1 MNFNKEGYST
11 DEVAQILHCC
21 KVTVMNLINA
31 GELGANIYP
40 KEKVPGKKRRIRI
53 TRKHIQDYMLSHQS
67 KFSKEDLD
75 AWKVFEEQK
84 SLPKPEIHEAYE
96 AHSLSELTGAWA
108 GLSELAKQSKHEISH
123 IEEGLENLVAT
134 PKPLVASFSD
144 PIKAEHPSFSIS
156 IDGRIAI
163 GNIESGTTSKIIDAF
178 LQDDNISYSEIT
190 IKKGVCYK

>member
-21 KVTVMNLINA
+21 KVTVMNLINT

-40 KEKVPGKKRRIRI
+40 KEKMPGKKRRIRI
-53 TRKHIQDYMLSHQS
+53 TRKHIQEYMRSHQS

-75 AWKVFEEQK
+75 AWKVFEEK
-84 SLPKPEIHEAYE
+84 PLPKPEIHEAYE
-96 AHSLSELTGAWA
+96 ASFPDSIKTEHS
-108 GLSELAKQSKHEISH
+108 
-123 IEEGLENLVAT
+123 
-134 PKPLVASFSD
+134 
-144 PIKAEHPSFSIS
+144 SFSIN

-163 GNIESGTTSKIIDAF
+163 GNIESTTASKIIDAL
-178 LQDDNISYSEIT
+178 LQDNNISYSEIT

>member
-21 KVTVMNLINA
+21 KVTVMNLINT

-53 TRKHIQDYMLSHQS
+53 TRKHIQDYMRSHQS

-75 AWKVFEEQK
+75 AWKVFEEK
-84 SLPKPEIHEAYE
+84 PIPKPEIHEAYE
-96 AHSLSELTGAWA
+96 AHSLDELTGAWA
-108 GLSELAKQSKHEISH
+108 GLAEQNKQEISRL
-123 IEEGLENLVAT
+123 EEGLENLVAT
-134 PKPLVASFSD
+134 PEPLALSFSD
-144 PIKAEHPSFSIS
+144 PIKTEHSSFSIN

-163 GNIESGTTSKIIDAF
+163 GNIESTTASKIIDAL
-178 LQDDNISYSEIT
+178 LQDNNISYSEIT

>member
-53 TRKHIQDYMLSHQS
+53 TRKHIQDYMRSHQS

-75 AWKVFEEQK
+75 VWKVFEEQK
-84 SLPKPEIHEAYE
+84 PLPKLEIHEAYE

-108 GLSELAKQSKHEISH
+108 GLSE
-123 IEEGLENLVAT
+123 GLENLVAT
-134 PKPLVASFSD
+134 PKPPAVSFSES
-144 PIKAEHPSFSIS
+144 IKAEHPSFTIS

-163 GNIESGTTSKIIDAF
+163 GNIESGTASKIIDAL
-178 LQDDNISYSEIT
+178 LQDGDISYNDIT
-190 IKKGVCYK
+190 VKKGVCYK

>member
-1 MNFNKEGYST
+1 MNFNKEGYSA
-11 DEVAQILHCC
+11 DETAQILHCC
-21 KVTVMNLINA
+21 KTTILTLIDT

-40 KEKVPGKKRRIRI
+40 KEKIPGKRRRVRI
-53 TRKHIQDYMLSHQS
+53 TRKHIQDYMRSHQS

-75 AWKVFEEQK
+75 AWKVFEEK
-84 SLPKPEIHEAYE
+84 KPVPKPEIHEAYE

-108 GLSELAKQSKHEISH
+108 GLVEQNKQEISR

-134 PKPLVASFSD
+134 PKPPVVSFSES
-144 PIKAEHPSFSIS
+144 IKAERPSFSVE

-163 GNIESGTTSKIIDAF
+163 GNIESGTASKIIDAL
-178 LQDDNISYSEIT
+178 LQDGNISYNDIT

>member
-21 KVTVMNLINA
+21 KVTVMNLINT

-40 KEKVPGKKRRIRI
+40 KEKMPGKKRRIRI
-53 TRKHIQDYMLSHQS
+53 TRKHIQEYMRSHQS

-75 AWKVFEEQK
+75 AWKVFEEK
-84 SLPKPEIHEAYE
+84 PLPKPEIHEAYE

-108 GLSELAKQSKHEISH
+108 GLAEQNKQEISRLEEALNSAP
-123 IEEGLENLVAT
+123 IEVT
-134 PKPLVASFSD
+134 P
-144 PIKAEHPSFSIS
+144 AEHPSFSVA
-156 IDGRIAI
+156 IDGRIAV
-163 GNIESGTTSKIIDAF
+163 GNIESTTASKIIDAL
-178 LQDDNISYSEIT
+178 LQDNNISYSEIT

>member
-21 KVTVMNLINA
+21 KVTVMNLINT

-53 TRKHIQDYMLSHQS
+53 TRKHIQDYMRSHQS

-75 AWKVFEEQK
+75 AWKVFEEK
-84 SLPKPEIHEAYE
+84 PIPKPEIHEAYE
-96 AHSLSELTGAWA
+96 AHSLDELTGAWA
-108 GLSELAKQSKHEISH
+108 GLAEQNKQEISRLEEAFNSAP
-123 IEEGLENLVAT
+123 IEVT
-134 PKPLVASFSD
+134 PV
-144 PIKAEHPSFSIS
+144 EHPSFSVA

-163 GNIESGTTSKIIDAF
+163 GNIESTTASKIVDAL
-178 LQDDNISYSEIT
+178 LQDNNISYSEIT

>member
-21 KVTVMNLINA
+21 KVTVMNLINT

-53 TRKHIQDYMLSHQS
+53 TRKHIQDYMRSHQS

-75 AWKVFEEQK
+75 AWKVFEEK
-84 SLPKPEIHEAYE
+84 KPIPKPEIHEAYE
-96 AHSLSELTGAWA
+96 AHSLEELTGAWA
-108 GLSELAKQSKHEISH
+108 GLSEN
-123 IEEGLENLVAT
+123 LENLVST
-134 PKPLVASFSD
+134 PKPLASSLSD
-144 PIKAEHPSFSIS
+144 PFKSERPSFAIS
-156 IDGRIAI
+156 IDGRIAV
-163 GNIESGTTSKIIDAF
+163 GNIESTTASKIIDAL
-178 LQDDNISYSEIT
+178 LQDNNISYSEIT

>member
-21 KVTVMNLINA
+21 KVTVMNLINT

-40 KEKVPGKKRRIRI
+40 KEKMPGKKRRIRI
-53 TRKHIQDYMLSHQS
+53 TRKHIQEYMRSHQS
-67 KFSKEDLD
+67 KFSKEDFD
-75 AWKVFEEQK
+75 AWKVFEEK
-84 SLPKPEIHEAYE
+84 PLPKPEIHEAYE

-108 GLSELAKQSKHEISH
+108 GLAEQNKQEISCLEEALNSAP
-123 IEEGLENLVAT
+123 IEVT
-134 PKPLVASFSD
+134 P
-144 PIKAEHPSFSIS
+144 AEHPSFSVA

-163 GNIESGTTSKIIDAF
+163 GNIESTTASKIIDAL
-178 LQDDNISYSEIT
+178 LQDNNISYSEIT